1 MFFVLSWNLIPSLG
15 LILKTKVSV
24 DVQAKNCSHV
34 TVEAITIILFD
45 GQNTRELGVE
55 QWCGIRTS
63 VLSLMPQDMALFP
76 ELTVA
81 ENIDLKNKRTN
92 HKSRA
97 QILEMLERMGLA
109 DKYNAPANKL
119 SIGQMQRVALVRS
132 VCQPFSFIF
141 LDEPVSHLDS
151 RNNRL
156 VAEMISGE
164 AERQG
169 AGIVATS
176 VGNHLLLDNAQ
187 FISL

>member
-1 MFFVLSWNLIPSLG
+1 MG